1 MSDAILPFGRPPAIR
16 DVIEASLRLFGR
28 SVLPCLPLATIGT
41 LLGQLPSAYDVA
53 VHGKAMPITAASL
66 ADKDGA
72 WWTLYALGTLA
83 SLVVWALVLLKQQRI
98 ASGGGTSAPLG
109 ATLARFPAIIG
120 YCASSFAV
128 VLLVSLPFGLVGAL
142 LPLSKAARSA
152 LILLPL
158 LAVSAAVSL
167 GWPALILGGRSPL
180 EAVATGLKLSI
191 AHWRRLV
198 LVIVAILATLI
209 VMVIL
214 AGLTVAVVG
223 GLASP
228 AGAAVQGSLSAA
240 IVLLSAALAVL
251 YLSAFLLI
259 VFDDLRARTQAS
271 SASSAA

>member
-120 YCASSFAV
+120 YCAASFAV

-228 AGAAVQGSLSAA
+228 AGAAVQGSLAAA